1 MPFSKH
7 RQERGTLLGFNSGD
21 TVFYRLLSETARTG
35 AAVESATDSEVVL
48 RAADEPKQN
57 VKQGA
62 YLVIATADGD
72 IYTEVEAVDGLVL
85 RLRRIWGEKREYF
98 RVDDVF
104 PVHCSK
110 IAPDQVRRKAQIIA
124 GYGTTLMEESDLPDQ
139 AENPALWKML
149 TDINAKLS
157 LILQHL
163 QLEQEGYTK
172 ADHKHVNLSASGIR
186 FVMNEHVSL
195 GDAVEMKM
203 LLPTLP
209 PVGILTHGEIV
220 RVRDLGNHE
229 FEVGVHF
236 AEMDDEVRDEIIQY
250 ALKRQRDLIRNLR
263 HQSGN
268 DG

>member
-1 MPFSKH
+1 M
-7 RQERGTLLGFNSGD
+7 GFKSGD
-21 TVFYRLLSETARTG
+21 TVYYRLLSETARTTAG
-35 AAVESATDSEVVL
+35 IVSASDSEVVL
-48 RAADEPKQN
+48 RTADEPGKD
-57 VKQGA
+57 VKQGS
-62 YLVIATADGD
+62 YLVISTTDGD
-72 IYTEVEAVDGLVL
+72 IYTEVEAVEGQVL

-104 PVHCSK
+104 PVQCSR
-110 IAPDQVRRKAQIIA
+110 IAPDQVRRKAQIFA
-124 GYGTTLMEESDLPDQ
+124 GYGTTLPEEPDIPDR

-163 QLEQEGYTK
+163 QLEQEGCTK
-172 ADHKHVNLSASGIR
+172 AEHKHVNLSASGIR
-186 FVMNEHVSL
+186 FVMNEPVSL
-195 GDAVEMKM
+195 GDAVEMKL

-209 PVGILTHGEIV
+209 PVGVLTHGEIV
-220 RVRDLGNHE
+220 RVRDLGNRE

-236 AEMDDEVRDEIIQY
+236 ADMDDEVRDEIIQY

-263 HQSGN
+263 QQSGN

>member
-1 MPFSKH
+1 VN
-7 RQERGTLLGFNSGD
+7 LLGFKSGD
-21 TVFYRLLSETARTG
+21 TVYYRLLSETARV
-35 AAVESATDSEVVL
+35 AAEIVSASDSEVVL
-48 RAADEPKQN
+48 RATDDPKKG

-62 YLVIATADGD
+62 YIVIATADGD
-72 IYTEVEAVDGLVL
+72 IYTEVEAVEGPVL

-104 PVHCSK
+104 PVQCSK
-110 IAPDQVRRKAQIIA
+110 LAPDQVRRKAQIFS
-124 GYGTTLMEESDLPDQ
+124 GYGEALPEESELPDQ
-139 AENPALWKML
+139 TENPALWKML
-149 TDINAKLS
+149 TDINTKLS

-163 QLEQEGYTK
+163 QLEQAGCTK
-172 ADHKHVNLSASGIR
+172 AEHKRVNLSASGIR
-186 FVMNEHVSL
+186 FVMNEPVSL
-195 GDAVEMKM
+195 GDAVEMKL

-236 AEMDDEVRDEIIQY
+236 ADMDDDVRDEIIQY

-263 HQSGN
+263 QQSGN
-268 DG
+268 DV